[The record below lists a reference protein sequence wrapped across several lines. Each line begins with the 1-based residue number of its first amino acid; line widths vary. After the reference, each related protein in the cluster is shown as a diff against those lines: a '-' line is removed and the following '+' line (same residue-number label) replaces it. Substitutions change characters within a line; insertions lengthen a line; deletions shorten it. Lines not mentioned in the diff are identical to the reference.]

1 MSLTKGVARTY
12 GAGVGE
18 YMIKAPVRA
27 SVHVFEGSAVSS
39 PADGFA
45 RPLTAAAGESFR
57 GFAEEGFD
65 NTAVGAANG
74 DGDSLLR
81 KEGTVI
87 LDVVGV
93 TGVGD
98 IGADVYASDDDTFT
112 LSAGTNN
119 VKIGKVVHFDSGTTV
134 RVRFEAAEVR
144 SVS

>member
-12 GAGVGE
+12 GAGVNE
-18 YMIKAPVRA
+18 YMIKSPVRA
-27 SVHVFEGSAVSS
+27 AVHIFEGSAVSS
-39 PADGFA
+39 PADGYC
-45 RPLTAAAGESFR
+45 RPLTAAAAEGFR

-65 NTAVGAANG
+65 NTAAGAANG
-74 DGDSLLR
+74 DGQTLLR
-81 KEGTVI
+81 KKGTVL

-93 TGVGD
+93 SGEGD

-119 VKIGKVVHFDSGTTV
+119 VKIGKIVHFDSGTMV
-134 RVRFEAAEVR
+134 RVAFEATELR